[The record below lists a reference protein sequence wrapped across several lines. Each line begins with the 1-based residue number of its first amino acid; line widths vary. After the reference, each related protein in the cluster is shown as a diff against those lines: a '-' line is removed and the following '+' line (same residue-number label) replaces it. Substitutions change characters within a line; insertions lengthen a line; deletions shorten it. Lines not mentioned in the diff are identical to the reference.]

1 MWKNKTPYKFF
12 VLTSVAIAVL
22 ILFQLNEF
30 KVFDGDHKFT
40 EAVLKDIDNISDEE
54 AVSFFLKENIE
65 DLLHRSEVGG
75 TIEAVQ
81 YAVSRGKL
89 KFVNC
94 HNLLHIVGHEAYQIY
109 SGDLNRLVKHL
120 TPMCHYA
127 YEHGVDAEIVS
138 SGEAGK
144 FNKLRE
150 WCGLIKS
157 QSGNE
162 NSLCYHGAGHAFM
175 RGNIG
180 DIETALRQCEKIDP
194 SGDPSNC
201 WAGVFSEFGALLLG
215 YDSDTGLSIQGKRLA
230 SNPFVPSLK
239 FCESLELRHREPCVS
254 QLTKT
259 VVDVNDAPR
268 YFIACSQPGYG
279 LETKKICTRFFSF
292 FYFDQRLHFQEK
304 VDIPEAVF
312 KLSEPLQ
319 KEFISGALQGFT
331 EAKQS
336 GLTRDEVSFCKTFRS
351 DSDSAFC
358 LSLL

>member
-1 MWKNKTPYKFF
+1 MWKNKIYFR
-12 VLTSVAIAVL
+12 L
-22 ILFQLNEF
+22 IILGLGATTILVTFQLRELKIFDRSYRF
-30 KVFDGDHKFT
+30 KETVIKEISKT
-40 EAVLKDIDNISDEE
+40 SDEE
-54 AVSFFLKENIE
+54 AIFSFIRENIE
-65 DLLHRSEVGG
+65 DLLQNSGVEETVE
-75 TIEAVQ
+75 IVQ
-81 YAVSRGKL
+81 YAVERGKM
-89 KFVNC
+89 KFVYC
-94 HNLLHIVGHEAYQIY
+94 HNLLHIVGHEAYQVY
-109 SGDLNRLVKHL
+109 SGDLNRLAEHL
-120 TPMCHYA
+120 TPMCQYA

-215 YDSDTGLSIQGKRLA
+215 YDSDTGLSIQGKRIV
-230 SNPFVPSLK
+230 SNPFVPPLK

-268 YFIACSQPGYG
+268 SFIACSQPGYG